1 MGYERKKELFI
12 EPPLCTP
19 AHVEFDLTDAAVFY
33 VSCHNMSKYKG
44 YMVLHGPGAIVK
56 YKYKNGRVEEL
67 GLFSDADF
75 NRITTHRIFSC
86 QGESFIAIT
95 GYPNHLYIIRT
106 SDMTLVAKYKLFDE
120 ESPVIYGE
128 GIYICSGNKNAPLY
142 LQVNSAGT
150 KIYLVN
156 SDTCFLVEWL
166 TGQIENFKYTNR
178 NYAVSAHMEII
189 E

>member
-1 MGYERKKELFI
+1 
-12 EPPLCTP
+12 
-19 AHVEFDLTDAAVFY
+19 
-33 VSCHNMSKYKG
+33 MSKYKG